1 MLDFRAIVGICTV
14 GAIVASPAHAN
25 DKIERAVERGVNILR
40 QSQRS
45 DGCFGQ
51 YGAGS
56 TALAALALLECGV
69 KTDDDIIVKARSFVR
84 DQIIPGNDVY
94 HVSLAIMFLD
104 RLGDPADVP
113 LIQALAVRLME
124 GQLPLPQAGWNY
136 RTSRPGP
143 DEIER

>member
-1 MLDFRAIVGICTV
+1 MSGFREIVGICLLV
-14 GAIVASPAHAN
+14 SLMSSPVRAN
-25 DKIERAVERGVNILR
+25 DKIEKAVERGVNILR

-45 DGCFGQ
+45 DGGFGS

-56 TALAALALLECGV
+56 TALAGLALLECGV
-69 KTDDDIIVKARSFVR
+69 RTDGEVITKAQSFVR

-94 HVSLAIMFLD
+94 HVALAIMFLD

-124 GQLPLPQAGWNY
+124 GQLPLP
-136 RTSRPGP
+136 
-143 DEIER
+143 